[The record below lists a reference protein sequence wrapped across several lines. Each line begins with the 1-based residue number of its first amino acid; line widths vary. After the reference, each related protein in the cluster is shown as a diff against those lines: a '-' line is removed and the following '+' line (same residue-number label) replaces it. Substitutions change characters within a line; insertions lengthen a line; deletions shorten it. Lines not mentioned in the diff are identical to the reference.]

1 MQQRKDPIRSKQT
14 ISVLFGRPKVLA
26 ATLAKTQSSQLSGA
40 SESSS
45 PSSLAHVSRSCCHV
59 ASSMVH
65 EWCHGFDAGHKR
77 DQKGLEDVDGC
88 ICGCLFC
95 CLLSWKNRKF
105 YFCHSYQT
113 LIYDIYIE
121 LMEKNKRKWNF
132 DVKRVWVTLHVG
144 VPDNCSVVWVKTAVK
159 FQHGSLARSILGV
172 WWFKFKWFNFETM
185 VSASKRYTKKH
196 ENNFKA

>member
-45 PSSLAHVSRSCCHV
+45 PSSLAHVSRSFCHV

-105 YFCHSYQT
+105 YFCHSCQT
-113 LIYDIYIE
+113 LVVVQFAFNDILMYEYVWLYDIHRTRGKTIRE
-121 LMEKNKRKWNF
+121 WILKRE
-132 DVKRVWVTLHVG
+132 
-144 VPDNCSVVWVKTAVK
+144 A
-159 FQHGSLARSILGV
+159 SLIYMFMCVFVAFPQS
-172 WWFKFKWFNFETM
+172 
-185 VSASKRYTKKH
+185 SD
-196 ENNFKA
+196 